1 MALRSIYSAAS
12 EFLALTVRDLL
23 RENGI
28 GAMLKSYEIVGF
40 NLGMHQSGGM
50 WGEVL
55 VEEED
60 LNRAQELIGAFR
72 GTLGELAEAEPVDK
86 PEAEED

>member
-1 MALRSIYSAAS
+1 MALRSAYSAAS

-28 GAMLKSYEIVGF
+28 GAMLKSHEVAGF
-40 NLGMHQSGGM
+40 NLDMHHSGGM

-72 GTLGELAEAEPVDK
+72 GTLGELTEAEPVDM
-86 PEAEED
+86 PEED

>member
-1 MALRSIYSAAS
+1 MALRSAYSAPS
-12 EFLALTVRDLL
+12 EFMALTVRDLL

-28 GAMLKSYEIVGF
+28 GAMLKSYEVAGF
-40 NLGMHQSGGM
+40 NIDMHHSGGL

-60 LNRAQELIGAFR
+60 LNRALELIAGFR
-72 GTLGELAEAEPVDK
+72 GTLGELAEAEPGET
-86 PEAEED
+86 PEED